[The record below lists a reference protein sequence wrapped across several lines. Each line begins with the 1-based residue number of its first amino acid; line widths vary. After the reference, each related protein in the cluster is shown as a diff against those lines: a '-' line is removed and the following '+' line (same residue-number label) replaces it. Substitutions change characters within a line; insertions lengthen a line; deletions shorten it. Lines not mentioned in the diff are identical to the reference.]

1 MINYVLLSCSVWIP
15 PPFLLSIESNPLGT
29 FAFYFL
35 PGDFSLWG
43 WMGDVGGEE
52 IVCFAYSNIQTCL
65 GYFSLEISPFF
76 PSADK
81 LGTEIFSSEM
91 PV

>member
-1 MINYVLLSCSVWIP
+1 
-15 PPFLLSIESNPLGT
+15 
-29 FAFYFL
+29 
-35 PGDFSLWG
+35 
-43 WMGDVGGEE
+43 MGDVGGEE

-91 PV
+91 PVWVETENII